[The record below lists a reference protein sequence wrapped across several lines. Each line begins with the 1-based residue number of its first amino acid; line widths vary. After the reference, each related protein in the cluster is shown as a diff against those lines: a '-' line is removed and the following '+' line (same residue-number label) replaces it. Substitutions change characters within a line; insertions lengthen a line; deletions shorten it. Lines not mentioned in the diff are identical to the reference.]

1 MGNKIIPCGGW
12 YVNDEHFTITYQN
25 GKPIIDIIPE
35 EAINDFVKKSGD
47 TMSGSLDLE
56 NSSLLAEDVISKQ
69 VTVSSSLDT
78 TGIHFRVSST
88 NDLNILKEDSTTGE
102 DLPLANINIGEATS
116 SSHAINKEY
125 ADQHYVGISDGKLTI
140 PVLNADGSAIINASK
155 LSTNDA
161 VPLFIGATIES
172 STTNGVRLTSTTDQA
187 AAFVLPNTQNTYV
200 PLYIANPTNA
210 SQAATKS
217 YVDSKYEEDIA
228 NAVQTYLQSNEGKAY
243 LSSLL
248 GENN

>member
-69 VTVSSSLDT
+69 VTV
-78 TGIHFRVSST
+78 
-88 NDLNILKEDSTTGE
+88 
-102 DLPLANINIGEATS
+102 
-116 SSHAINKEY
+116 
-125 ADQHYVGISDGKLTI
+125 
-140 PVLNADGSAIINASK
+140 
-155 LSTNDA
+155 
-161 VPLFIGATIES
+161 IGATIES